1 MALAP
6 HHPKR
11 TSVNR
16 RPHLLLAT
24 SATLALGL
32 LAGCSSDDTPAAPSA
47 SGSASST
54 SDATSAPATTGPA
67 QGSGDSE
74 AQAAA
79 AATWL
84 QAQAA
89 AGTVFQTEFDGVAY
103 DDYGLTADVVLA
115 LLAAD
120 QDDAAQTYA
129 EALTTDEAVAA
140 YVGDGTTAQYAG
152 ATGKLLAVT
161 DAADLPTDSI
171 GGRDLTAELLA
182 LQTDEGRFSDLGA
195 EDYSQTISQSWAV
208 AALAT
213 QDAAPQQA
221 VDYLAAQQCEGAGFP
236 AQLSSSAPADCVSDV
251 DSTAFAVSALVVA
264 GTDDDAPVIMQALA
278 WLDSVGAADDAGT
291 SWASADSDGP
301 SVNSTAVAVSALEDG
316 DADASQGIAWLMAQ
330 QVTDGEDAGAFLLAD
345 QPDVRTTAQ
354 ATVALAGEGLDDLL
368 G

>member
-1 MALAP
+1 VALAP

-54 SDATSAPATTGPA
+54 SDATSAPATGPA
-67 QGSGDSE
+67 QGSGDGE

-182 LQTDEGRFSDLGA
+182 IQTDEGRFSDLGA

-301 SVNSTAVAVSALEDG
+301 SVNSTAVAVSAFEDG

>member
-1 MALAP
+1 M
-6 HHPKR
+6 
-11 TSVNR
+11 NR

-24 SATLALGL
+24 SVTLTLGL
-32 LAGCSSDDTPAAPSA
+32 LAGCSSDDDTSIAPSA
-47 SGSASST
+47 SGSASPT
-54 SDATSAPATTGPA
+54 TGATTAPA
-67 QGSGDSE
+67 QGSGDGE

-79 AATWL
+79 AAAWL
-84 QAQAA
+84 QSQAA

-103 DDYGLTADVVLA
+103 DDYGLTGDVVLA

-120 QDDAAQTYA
+120 EDDAAQTYA

-140 YVGDGTTAQYAG
+140 YVGDGTSAQYAG
-152 ATGKLLAVT
+152 ATGKLLAIT

-195 EDYSQTISQSWAV
+195 DDFSQTISQSWAV

-221 VDYLAAQQCEGAGFP
+221 VDYLAAQQCDGAGFP
-236 AQLSSSAPADCVSDV
+236 AQLSSTAPADCVPDV
-251 DSTAFAVSALVVA
+251 DATAFAVSALVVA

-278 WLDSVGAADDAGT
+278 WLDSVGATDDAGT

-316 DADASQGIAWLMAQ
+316 DADASPGISWLLAQ

-345 QPDVRTTAQ
+345 EPDVRTTAQ
-354 ATVALAGEGLDDLL
+354 ATVALAGDGLDDLL

>member
-1 MALAP
+1 M
-6 HHPKR
+6 
-11 TSVNR
+11 NR

-54 SDATSAPATTGPA
+54 SDGTSAPATGPA
-67 QGSGDSE
+67 QGPGDSE

-129 EALTTDEAVAA
+129 EALSTDEAVAA

-152 ATGKLLAVT
+152 ATGKLLAIT
-161 DAADLPTDSI
+161 EAADLPTTSI
-171 GGRDLTAELLA
+171 GKRDLTAELLA

-195 EDYSQTISQSWAV
+195 DDYSQTISQSWAV

-236 AQLSSSAPADCVSDV
+236 AQLSSSAPADCISDV

-278 WLDSVGAADDAGT
+278 WLDSVGAVDDAGT

-316 DADASQGIAWLMAQ
+316 DADASAGISWLMAQ
-330 QVTDGEDAGAFLLAD
+330 QVSDGEDAGAFLLAD
-345 QPDVRTTAQ
+345 EPDVRTTAQ